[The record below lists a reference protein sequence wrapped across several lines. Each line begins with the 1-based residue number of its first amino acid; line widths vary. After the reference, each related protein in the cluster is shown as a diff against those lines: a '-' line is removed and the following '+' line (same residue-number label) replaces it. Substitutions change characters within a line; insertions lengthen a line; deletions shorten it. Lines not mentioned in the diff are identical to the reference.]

1 MFRKKKQ
8 FTHFERDNAGVV
20 TDVRRY
26 DVTGGTKEEPIPD
39 LEPIDEIEADTD
51 VKAMIRESKQ
61 QQREQKRVELEAE
74 MSMLHK
80 KQEMKLSD
88 LRQKKEMKELKGDIR
103 KMKYAPLY
111 KTGSGL
117 VKMGKAVRERD
128 SGFAGGGQDKVVLD
142 EGAVGNGGNGK
153 SNFFDFGSKGKVDFD
168 SSKKTEMGLATGGS
182 SKIDWGAK
190 STGKID
196 FSLGMGRSAPKK
208 KRRKT
213 TTKRKKPS
221 GTKKKAKRR
230 KK

>member
-1 MFRKKKQ
+1 MFRKKRQ
-8 FTHFERDNAGVV
+8 FTHFERDNAGAV

-61 QQREQKRVELEAE
+61 QQREQKMVELEAE
-74 MSMLHK
+74 KSMLHK

-103 KMKYAPLY
+103 RMKYSGLH
-111 KTGSGL
+111 KTGQGL
-117 VKMGKAVRERD
+117 MKMGKAVRERD

-153 SNFFDFGSKGKVDFD
+153 SNFFDFGKKGGGIDWG
-168 SSKKTEMGLATGGS
+168 SSKKTELGLATGGGS
-182 SKIDWGAK
+182 QIDFGAK
-190 STGKID
+190 SGGKID

-213 TTKRKKPS
+213 TKKPS